1 MYVLFVLV
9 EPPAI
14 IELPVDQLAKQL
26 GGSVSFTCSARG
38 FPCPTISWEHNLEPV
53 SGDYTVVTDNC
64 SNDTVTS
71 MLTVHNV
78 TSDDNGSVSCI
89 ATVNLG
95 GENTSLSV
103 SQSALLII
111 GKHDNNTVRS
121 KPIVISKSWAYL

>member
-1 MYVLFVLV
+1 MNVHVCAFCACI

-14 IELPVDQLAKQL
+14 IEPPVDQLAEQL

-38 FPCPTISWEHNLEPV
+38 FPCPTISWEHNMEPV
-53 SGDYTVVTDNC
+53 SGDYTVVTDEC

-89 ATVNLG
+89 ATVKFNLG
-95 GENTSLSV
+95 GENTFLSV
-103 SQSALLII
+103 TQSAQLII
-111 GKHDNNTVRS
+111 GKNDNTR
-121 KPIVISKSWAYL
+121 